1 MTKETKQRQ
10 KYLTKTSFRKIMT
23 SLPFFSNYVQFGE
36 IRKPDSERIVCKTY
50 IFINSNFLSDKNGK
64 QNQKTFLTQ
73 LSYYRFD

>member
-50 IFINSNFLSDKNGK
+50 IFINSNFLSDN
-64 QNQKTFLTQ
+64 TIALTKSII
-73 LSYYRFD
+73 LAKKR